1 MRDYASSPFLV
12 PSLARSREAC
22 SARPNRRACSQATLV
37 EGECSHHCATLVPL
51 YLFYDKESL
60 NLRSGPILAVL
71 IVLVATAKIGPD
83 ANFLTFVLVTAR
95 SWP

>member
-1 MRDYASSPFLV
+1 MQARLSSSPRSRV
-12 PSLARSREAC
+12 LARLAPLAQIGEL
-22 SARPNRRACSQATLV
+22 ARRLHWWKANALTTVLTTL
-37 EGECSHHCATLVPL
+37 APL

-71 IVLVATAKIGPD
+71 IILVATAKIGPD
-83 ANFLTFVLVTAR
+83 ANFLTFVLVTAS